1 MKYLSIAFLIV
12 SISVKAQVELHD
24 SDQSGYWSVQVENDV
39 FGTSTDRFY
48 TNGVQFN
55 YIQRDKTI
63 TWLEKLVDKLPLFVR
78 TDKKGRGYAFG
89 QKMFTPENT
98 GITELIEKDRPYAG
112 WLYGSAS
119 VASLMKNTADYRKIN
134 AVEFTLGIV
143 GPSSLGEQA
152 QNGFHDL
159 IGVPHANGWDNQL
172 RDELGLVVTYVRKSE
187 HFRYMKNSLEYSWSP
202 HKVLALGNVY
212 SYAGAG
218 MMVRFGRNL
227 RNDIGPPN
235 ISPGF
240 PGNAF
245 FNPTKEGSSWYLFA
259 GIEGRAM
266 ARNIF
271 LDGNTFK
278 DSHSVDKK
286 PLVFDLQYG
295 IAYQRGKVRLS
306 YSQVLRSK
314 EFYGQKDESLF
325 GAVNI
330 SYDLD

>member
-1 MKYLSIAFLIV
+1 MKYLLIAFLIV
-12 SISVKAQVELHD
+12 SLSAQAQIELHD

-48 TNGVQFN
+48 TNGLQFN

-78 TDKKGRGYAFG
+78 TDNKGRGYAFG
-89 QKMFTPENT
+89 QKMFTPEDT
-98 GITELIEKDRPYAG
+98 QSTELIENDRPYAG

-119 VASLMKNTADYRKIN
+119 VASLMKNTAEYRKIN

-187 HFRYMKNSLEYSWSP
+187 HFSYMKNSLEYSWSP

-212 SYAGAG
+212 TYAGG
-218 MMVRFGRNL
+218 GVMVRFGKNL

-259 GIEGRAM
+259 GVEGRVM

-286 PLVFDLQYG
+286 TLVFDLQYG
-295 IAYQRGKVRLS
+295 LAYQRGKIRIS

-330 SYDLD
+330 SYDMD

>member
-1 MKYLSIAFLIV
+1 MRKYLIIILFF
-12 SISVKAQVELHD
+12 SISLPAQIELHE
-24 SDQSGYWSVQVENDV
+24 SNQSGYWSVQVENDV
-39 FGTSTDRFY
+39 FASSTDKFY

-78 TDKKGRGYAFG
+78 TDMKGRGYAFG
-89 QKMFTPENT
+89 QNMFTPEDT
-98 GITELIEKDRPYAG
+98 ESTELIGNDRPYAG

-119 VASLMKNTADYRKIN
+119 LASLMKNTSEYRKIN
-134 AVEFTLGIV
+134 AVEFSLGIL

-159 IGVPHANGWDNQL
+159 IGVQHANGWDNQL

-187 HFRYMKNSLEYSWSP
+187 YFNYMNNGFEYSWSP
-202 HKVLALGNVY
+202 HKVLAIGNVY
-212 SYAGAG
+212 TYAGG
-218 MMVRFGRNL
+218 GVMLRFGQNL

-235 ISPGF
+235 INPGF

-245 FNPTKEGSSWYLFA
+245 FNPTKEGSSWYFFA

-278 DSHSVDKK
+278 NSHSVDKK

-295 IAYQRGKVRLS
+295 MAYQYRKVRLS

-325 GAVNI
+325 GSVNI

>member
-1 MKYLSIAFLIV
+1 MKLFIFLFLSL
-12 SISVKAQVELHD
+12 SVQAQIELHD
-24 SDQSGYWSVQVENDV
+24 SDKSGYWSVQVENDV

-78 TDKKGRGYAFG
+78 TDTKGRGYAFG
-89 QKMFTPENT
+89 QKMFTPEDT
-98 GITELIEKDRPYAG
+98 QTTELIENDRPYAG

-187 HFRYMKNSLEYSWSP
+187 HFRYMKSGFEYSWSP

-212 SYAGAG
+212 TYAGGG
-218 MMVRFGRNL
+218 MMLRFGKNL

-266 ARNIF
+266 TRNIF

-286 PLVFDLQYG
+286 PLVVDLQYG
-295 IAYQRGKVRLS
+295 IAYQRGKVRIS